1 MAVKLRMKRMGNT
14 HRPYYRIVSVDERK
28 KRDGRV
34 IEQLGTY
41 DPMAPDEARQ
51 VKADLQRCAYWLSVG
66 AQPSETVAS
75 LLKRQGLTPVP
86 GTNVEAQDVLK
97 ELAATAEPAPAEAA
111 AAAPASEPEPE
122 PEPRTSEPAA
132 G

>member
-28 KRDGRV
+28 KRDGKV

-41 DPMAPDEARQ
+41 DPLQSDEQKQ
-51 VKADLQRCAYWLSVG
+51 VKADLPRCAYWLSVG

-75 LLKRQGLTPVP
+75 LLKRQGLNPTP
-86 GTNVEAQDVLK
+86 GTAVEAQAGLK
-97 ELAATAEPAPAEAA
+97 ELAAAA
-111 AAAPASEPEPE
+111 AGPGESESAPS
-122 PEPRTSEPAA
+122 
-132 G
+132 GDG